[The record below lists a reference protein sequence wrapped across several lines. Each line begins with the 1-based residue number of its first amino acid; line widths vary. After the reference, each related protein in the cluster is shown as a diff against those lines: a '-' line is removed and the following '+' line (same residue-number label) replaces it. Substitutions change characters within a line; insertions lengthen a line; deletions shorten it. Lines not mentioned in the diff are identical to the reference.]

1 MIWSDAQVGEQIED
15 SDSVGSRES
24 QSHIVK
30 KTDVQVTYSDDGRA

>member
-1 MIWSDAQVGEQIED
+1 MIWSDAQAGDQIED

-30 KTDVQVTYSDDGRA
+30 KTDVQVTYSDDRSG